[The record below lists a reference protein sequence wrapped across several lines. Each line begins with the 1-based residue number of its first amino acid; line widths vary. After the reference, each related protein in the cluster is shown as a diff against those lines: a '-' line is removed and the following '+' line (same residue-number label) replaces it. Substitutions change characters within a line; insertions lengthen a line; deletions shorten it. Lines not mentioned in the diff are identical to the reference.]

1 MDSILRLTC
10 AWRLTMLRIFLFCSL
25 MLAGI
30 QTVSA
35 ETANAAATAPEDDI
49 ELVPNAMAHA
59 VKAPEIDFANLR
71 DPFSSYL
78 ALVAQRGRAIL
89 DDQRLKLENRDREA
103 LESFDLS
110 TLKLVGVFT
119 MGEDKVAMVED
130 GTGRG
135 HTVRRGNHMGKNNGR
150 IEKIDANTL
159 YLVEQIINPAGEVVD
174 NQVTMTLK
182 EVND

>member
-1 MDSILRLTC
+1 
-10 AWRLTMLRIFLFCSL
+10 MLRIFLFCCL
-25 MLAGI
+25 ILTGI
-30 QTVSA
+30 QVSLA
-35 ETANAAATAPEDDI
+35 ETENATPPDPAISENDI
-49 ELVPNAMAHA
+49 ELVPDAMQHA
-59 VKAPEIDFANLR
+59 VKAPEIDLVNLR

-89 DDQRLKLENRDREA
+89 EDQRLKLENRDREA

-130 GTGRG
+130 ATGRG
-135 HTVRRGNHMGKNNGR
+135 HTVRRGNYMGKNNGR
-150 IEKIDANTL
+150 IEKIDDNTL
-159 YLVEQIINPAGEVVD
+159 YLVEQMINPAGDVVD

>member
-1 MDSILRLTC
+1 MSRILMFFC
-10 AWRLTMLRIFLFCSL
+10 CMLV
-25 MLAGI
+25 GI
-30 QTVSA
+30 QLAIA
-35 ETANAAATAPEDDI
+35 ETDPEAPATIVLLPDATQH
-49 ELVPNAMAHA
+49 M

-78 ALVAQRGRAIL
+78 ALVAHRGRTLL
-89 DDQRLKLENRDREA
+89 DDQRLRLENRNREV

-110 TLKLVGVFT
+110 TLKLVAIYS
-119 MGEDKVAMVED
+119 MGENTVAMIQD
-130 GTGRG
+130 ASGKG
-135 HTVRRGNHMGKNNGR
+135 HTVHRGNYMGKNNGR
-150 IEKIDANTL
+150 VEKIDTDTL